1 MFAQSAGIAQRMS
14 NLAVRLQCLA
24 ILAISLWARQE
35 FAAAPDKTEPDQ
47 LASAAARQ
55 EGLEKDVTQGALRIL
70 QPDGSL
76 VECPL
81 RHTDVQADISGFIG
95 RVKVT
100 QTFHNPAREKIEA
113 VYVFPLP
120 HESAVDDMTMTVG
133 DRKIVGLIKRRAEA
147 RNIYEQA
154 LAAGQTAALLEQERP
169 NIFSQ
174 TVGNIEPDQD
184 VKIEISYVD
193 VLHYDV
199 GTYEFHFPMVVGP
212 RYNPGAPIGEPSET
226 PIELQGKVSPPQ
238 ANTNRVPD
246 AARISPPV
254 LKPGLRNGHD
264 VSLSVKLD
272 AGVPIQNLKST
283 NHRSTISHDKAN
295 QAEITLAADDSIP
308 NKDFVLRYDVVG
320 DKPQMALLS
329 HTGQYSGDAK
339 SLGNGYFMLMIQPK
353 EDERLTKSPPRE
365 VVFLVDVSGSMSG
378 QPIAKAAECL
388 REMAKLCRPDK
399 DTFQVI
405 SFNSGTEKLFEKPVP
420 ATNENVQKAVNSS
433 LAMHGGGGTEM
444 LKGVQAAIDEP
455 LDPQRVR
462 IIVML
467 TDGYIGNEAEIIE
480 HVGKHCGDQVRFWC
494 VGIGQSPNM
503 FLVDGVAK
511 QGGGMGKK
519 LGLNDDA
526 NSMAQEVMTRIQRA
540 QLANIK
546 IDWGGLNVAETYPA
560 KIPELW
566 AGRPVTIYGRYRDGG
581 DATIQVSGKVEGEAV
596 SWPLKVE
603 LPKNDTEH
611 DVLAKV
617 WARQKIE
624 DLMQQSFYGGSPAV
638 EEMVTAIALDYKLM
652 SQYTSFVA
660 VDAKIAAAANEPAQR
675 PRQMLVPVPLPEGTR
690 WEGFFGNGNEL
701 AEERLKD
708 NFAFDNGSLQFN
720 GINGRQLN
728 RDKSSASGHGFG
740 GRGGSGGGGFG
751 GGALGTATD
760 RLQRE
765 PALSRARSYNMP
777 MQLSAAAPAAM
788 PAMAGRFGVSA
799 GAVSADAPVPI
810 RGIVA
815 GGGNGWTQYRR
826 LAASEPNGPV
836 GQSLSKL
843 RIDSLAEVSD
853 AKEVIGDI
861 AASTNIT
868 YQALQGDAQN
878 NEKVAMEK
886 LAAAKKAQSD
896 GNFALARKLFMQA
909 CLLDESAAN
918 VGMGGAI
925 ASEAIAALQ
934 AVQAEQQKAWVK
946 ERPELDKKLD
956 LVLHDRSL
964 EEAIA
969 DVARA
974 AGINISIV
982 PGSIDDTKSLCN
994 RSDLRVNYLDLRQAT
1009 LAEALGELLS
1019 PERLNW
1025 RLAKGGVE
1033 VVADRRES
1041 GTHGWIYDVSAIA
1054 LPLAE
1059 DLQKAG
1065 NPQQAAAAKVDAD
1078 RFSRVVRSALKMKT
1092 DDANVTWF
1100 APGQLLVIGTA
1111 EEHTKVEKLLNDL
1124 TSSKASVEG
1133 VDADVRKIYAERF
1146 AKRDPQIKKAAAN
1159 KLIVETVDT
1168 LDYFGWKLMSA
1179 AADGRLDDE
1188 ALAELEIAWRQP
1200 QTAAVLKG
1208 NSRALALRSL
1218 WMIKESAH
1226 ALPEN
1231 SQLAALTKK
1240 ARSLT
1245 ADAISESI
1253 AALKKQPDDAAASTA
1268 VLYAALASRGDEM
1281 IVAKSLPL
1289 LAEAAAKQTDF
1300 GPAATIAQALLADR
1314 QKIDR
1319 LALVKLLTNR
1329 VSGDDLTVLLAM
1341 ACRRAGGETWDAFR
1355 AASPELIGGQPL
1367 AGDVVVL
1374 INRLSRGQFQ
1384 LAAN

>member
-1 MFAQSAGIAQRMS
+1 MFFKAASCIQRSATASIVLRFITLSAAVVIAQ
-14 NLAVRLQCLA
+14 QDT
-24 ILAISLWARQE
+24 WAADTTKQ
-35 FAAAPDKTEPDQ
+35 DQ
-47 LASAAARQ
+47 LASTAARQ
-55 EGLEKDVTQGALRIL
+55 EALEKDVTQGALRII
-70 QPDGSL
+70 QPDGTL

-100 QTFHNPAREKIEA
+100 QTFHNPTREKIEA
-113 VYVFPLP
+113 LYVFPLP

-169 NIFSQ
+169 NIFTQS
-174 TVGNIEPDQD
+174 VGNIEPDQD

-193 VLHYDV
+193 VLRYDV

-212 RYNPGAPIGEPSET
+212 RYNPGAPIGEPGET

-238 ANTNRVPD
+238 PNTNRVPD

-254 LKPGLRNGHD
+254 LKPGMRNGHD
-264 VSLSVKLD
+264 VSLSVRLD

-283 NHRSTISHDKAN
+283 NHRSSISHDKAN
-295 QAEITLAADDSIP
+295 QAEITLAADDNIP

-329 HTGQYSGDAK
+329 HTGEYSGDAK

-433 LAMHGGGGTEM
+433 LAMQGGGGTEM

-546 IDWGGLNVAETYPA
+546 IDWGGLIVAETYPV

-566 AGRPVTIYGRYRDGG
+566 AGRPVMIYGRYRDGG
-581 DATIQVSGKVEGEAV
+581 NATIQVSGKVEGEAV

-603 LPKNDTEH
+603 LPKQETVH

-624 DLMQQSFYGGSPAV
+624 DLMQQSYYGGSPAV

-660 VDAKIAAAANEPAQR
+660 VDAKNSAAANEPAQR

-701 AEERLKD
+701 AEERLND
-708 NFAFDNGSLQFN
+708 SFAFDGALEFKA
-720 GINGRQLN
+720 INGRQLN
-728 RDKSSASGHGFG
+728 RDKSSVSRRGFG
-740 GRGGSGGGGFG
+740 GRGGSVGGGFG
-751 GGALGTATD
+751 GGALGAATD
-760 RLQRE
+760 RLRRE
-765 PALSRARSYNMP
+765 PALSQARSYNMP
-777 MQLSAAAPAAM
+777 TQLSSAAPA
-788 PAMAGRFGVSA
+788 AMAGRFGVAA

-815 GGGNGWTQYRR
+815 GGGNDWTRYRR

-843 RIDSLAEVSD
+843 RIDSLAELSD
-853 AKEVIGDI
+853 AKEGIADI
-861 AASTNIT
+861 AASTNVT

-878 NEKVAMEK
+878 NEKVATEK

-896 GNFALARKLFMQA
+896 GNLALARELFMQA

-925 ASEAIAALQ
+925 ATEALAALQ

-956 LVLHDRSL
+956 LVLRDRSL

-974 AGINISIV
+974 AAINISIV
-982 PGSIDDTKSLCN
+982 PGSIDDAKSLCN
-994 RSDLRVNYLDLRQAT
+994 RSELRVNYFDLGQAT

-1033 VVADRRES
+1033 VVTDRRES
-1041 GTHGWIYDVSAIA
+1041 GAHGWIYDVSAIA

-1059 DLQKAG
+1059 ELQKAG
-1065 NPQQAAAAKVDAD
+1065 NPQQATAAKVDAD
-1078 RFSRVVRSALKMKT
+1078 RFSRVVRSVLKMKG
-1092 DDANVTWF
+1092 DDVNVTWF

-1111 EEHTKVEKLLNDL
+1111 EEHTIVEKLLGDL
-1124 TSSKASVEG
+1124 TSPKPVDG
-1133 VDADVRKIYAERF
+1133 VDADLRKIYAERF
-1146 AKRDPQIKKAAAN
+1146 AKREPQIKKAAAN

-1168 LDYFGWKLMSA
+1168 LDFYGWKLMSA
-1179 AADGRLDDE
+1179 AADSRLDEE
-1188 ALAELEIAWRQP
+1188 ALTELEIAWRQP
-1200 QTAAVLKG
+1200 QTTAVLKG
-1208 NSRALALRSL
+1208 NSRALTLRSL
-1218 WMIKESAH
+1218 WMISESAR
-1226 ALPEN
+1226 ALPDNGE
-1231 SQLAALTKK
+1231 LAAFAKK
-1240 ARSLT
+1240 ARSLAT
-1245 ADAISESI
+1245 DAISESI
-1253 AALKKQPDDAAASTA
+1253 ATLKKQPDDAAAFTA
-1268 VLYAALASRGDEM
+1268 VLYAALASHGDEA

-1289 LAEAAAKQTDF
+1289 LVEAASKHTDF
-1300 GPAATIAQALLADR
+1300 APAATLAQALLADR

-1319 LALVKLLTNR
+1319 PALVKLLTNR
-1329 VSGDDLTVLLAM
+1329 VAGEDLTVLLAM

-1367 AGDVVVL
+1367 AGEVVVL